1 MKCENCGAEV
11 HGTICEYC
19 KSKISKEPH
28 SINITNNYYNTADK
42 NSVSTQENIHEKT
55 TTKQNSKKKIWLWI
69 LGWLFIFPLPLTI
82 LLIRKK
88 DMQPT
93 VKYGLIAFIWIFVF
107 AIGFLGEN
115 NNKTYSKLPDIIET
129 TTTTQ
134 EKEQKKNK
142 ENTKKEDS
150 SKEPKTNSTTN
161 NSTETNIET
170 VYAEDK
176 VVNKFISEFN
186 EKSPFKITNISKGN
200 IRTKYHGNAN
210 GCYVEMLNANDNYAK
225 IFSLSINNNTD
236 ANDNQAMFELFK
248 IAVQVLDSS
257 ISDNTIDET
266 LTYFKD
272 KNILIENYK
281 LGNTLSIDYIPIKE
295 NLSHGRI
302 DISASSYK

>member
-11 HGTICEYC
+11 HGTTCEYC
-19 KSKISKEPH
+19 KSQISKEPH
-28 SINITNNYYNTADK
+28 SINITNNYFNTADK
-42 NSVSTQENIHEKT
+42 TSVSTQENMHEKT
-55 TTKQNSKKKIWLWI
+55 PTKQNSKKKIWLWI

-82 LLIRKK
+82 LLVRKK
-88 DMQPT
+88 DIQPT

-129 TTTTQ
+129 TATTQ

-142 ENTKKEDS
+142 EHTKKEDS

-161 NSTETNIET
+161 NSTKTNVET

-200 IRTKYHGNAN
+200 IRTKYYGNAN
-210 GCYVEMLNANDNYAK
+210 GCYLEMLNANDK
-225 IFSLSINNNTD
+225 TFSVSITGNTDVNNNEPL
-236 ANDNQAMFELFK
+236 FEIFK
-248 IAVQVLDSS
+248 IAVQTLAPSIQSKVIEDAVLSFNNES
-257 ISDNTIDET
+257 VW
-266 LTYFKD
+266 D
-272 KNILIENYK
+272 KK
-281 LGNTLSIDYIPIKE
+281 LGTTVSVDYIPAGNHLNKNNI
-295 NLSHGRI
+295 RI
-302 DISASSYK
+302 LASSYQ

>member
-42 NSVSTQENIHEKT
+42 NSVSTQENMHEKT

-82 LLIRKK
+82 LLVRKK

-161 NSTETNIET
+161 NSKETNVET

-200 IRTKYHGNAN
+200 IRTKYYGNAN
-210 GCYVEMLNANDNYAK
+210 GCYLEMLNANDK
-225 IFSLSINNNTD
+225 TFSVSITGNTDVNNNEPL
-236 ANDNQAMFELFK
+236 FEIFK
-248 IAVQVLDSS
+248 IVVQTLAPS
-257 ISDNTIDET
+257 IQSKVIEDA
-266 LTYFKD
+266 
-272 KNILIENYK
+272 ILSFNNESVWNKK
-281 LGNTLSIDYIPIKE
+281 LGTTISVDYIPAGNHLNKNNI
-295 NLSHGRI
+295 RI
-302 DISASSYK
+302 LASSYQ

>member
-11 HGTICEYC
+11 HGIICEYC

-161 NSTETNIET
+161 NSKETNVET

-200 IRTKYHGNAN
+200 IRTKYYGNTN
-210 GCYVEMLNANDNYAK
+210 GCYLEMLNANDK
-225 IFSLSINNNTD
+225 TFSVSITGNTDVNNNEPL
-236 ANDNQAMFELFK
+236 FEIFK
-248 IAVQVLDSS
+248 IVVQTLAPS
-257 ISDNTIDET
+257 IQSKVIEDA
-266 LTYFKD
+266 
-272 KNILIENYK
+272 ILSFNNESVWNKK
-281 LGNTLSIDYIPIKE
+281 LGTTISVDYIPAGNHLNKNNI
-295 NLSHGRI
+295 RI
-302 DISASSYK
+302 LASSYQ

>member
-42 NSVSTQENIHEKT
+42 NSVSTQENMHEKT

-82 LLIRKK
+82 LLVRKK

-161 NSTETNIET
+161 NSTETNVKT

-200 IRTKYHGNAN
+200 IRTKYYGNAN
-210 GCYVEMLNANDNYAK
+210 GCYLEMLNANDK
-225 IFSLSINNNTD
+225 TFSVSITGNTDVNNNEPL
-236 ANDNQAMFELFK
+236 FEIFK
-248 IAVQVLDSS
+248 IVVQTLAPS
-257 ISDNTIDET
+257 IQSKVIEDAILSFNNESVW
-266 LTYFKD
+266 D
-272 KNILIENYK
+272 KK
-281 LGNTLSIDYIPIKE
+281 LGTTVSVDYIPAGNHLNKNNI
-295 NLSHGRI
+295 RI
-302 DISASSYK
+302 LASSYQ

>member
-19 KSKISKEPH
+19 KRKISKDPH
-28 SINITNNYYNTADK
+28 SIIITNNYYNTADK
-42 NSVSTQENIHEKT
+42 NSVSTQENMHEKT

-69 LGWLFIFPLPLTI
+69 LGWLFIFQLPLTI
-82 LLIRKK
+82 LLVRKK

-161 NSTETNIET
+161 NSKETNVET

-200 IRTKYHGNAN
+200 IRTKYYGNAN
-210 GCYVEMLNANDNYAK
+210 GCYLEMLNANDK
-225 IFSLSINNNTD
+225 TFSVSITGNTDVNNNEPL
-236 ANDNQAMFELFK
+236 FEIFK
-248 IAVQVLDSS
+248 IVVQTLAPS
-257 ISDNTIDET
+257 IQSKVIEDA
-266 LTYFKD
+266 
-272 KNILIENYK
+272 ILSFNNESVWNKK
-281 LGNTLSIDYIPIKE
+281 LGTTISVDYIPAGNHLNKNNI
-295 NLSHGRI
+295 RI
-302 DISASSYK
+302 LASSYQ